1 MPQHRSAR
9 VLIGDDH
16 SLVAQAIE
24 RLLQPEFHVV
34 GIARDGRQ
42 LVEKT
47 EALRPDVVLVDI
59 EMPRLNGL
67 EAGQRILESPRNTKV
82 IYLTMSSDP
91 EVQRE
96 ATAHGASAFLQKTV
110 GRRQLCDAIHT
121 ALEAPND
128 LPTQGKEEQPGL
140 REQQEDA
147 ALQLTN
153 RQRDVL
159 QLLAEGLSMKQVGA
173 ELNLATRTVAF
184 HKYRIMETL
193 GLTNDA
199 ELVQFAVRKHIVFL
213 DERRRTRETQHLS
226 EGAPEVP
233 LRRAKAA

>member
-1 MPQHRSAR
+1 VPQQKFPR

-16 SLVAQAIE
+16 ALVAQAIE
-24 RLLQPEFHVV
+24 HLLTPEFDVI
-34 GIARDGRQ
+34 GIAQDGRQ

-47 EALRPDVVLVDI
+47 EVLRPDIVLIDV

-67 EAGQRILESPRNTKV
+67 DAGQRILASFPNTKI

-91 EVQRE
+91 EVEQE
-96 ATAHGASAFLQKTV
+96 AIARGAFAFLQKTV
-110 GRRQLCDAIHT
+110 GRAQLYSALHR
-121 ALEAPND
+121 ALEVPND
-128 LPTQGKEEQPGL
+128 SASQGEAEPNPYAQHG
-140 REQQEDA
+140 DST
-147 ALQLTN
+147 LQLTD

-193 GLTNDA
+193 ALTNDA
-199 ELVQFAVRKHIVFL
+199 ELVQFAVRKHMVFL
-213 DERRRTRETQHLS
+213 DERRRTPDAAHHSQETT
-226 EGAPEVP
+226 PEVP
-233 LRRAKAA
+233 RRAKAA